1 MNLFHISY
9 LQEVERLMKKQCHFI
24 HQNPQSQTQDT
35 SNKNIQQADIQ
46 TSKEIKVKVESDATK
61 EVQQGKGE
69 NAGKSCEEKLAGI
82 KSSEMAPKSTI
93 ITGQIPIV
101 AFPVDILNDMQRVEG
116 KLNEIKYKKEE
127 KEFEIKIEKGIK
139 EEKSDSETDE
149 DIETLVDDYQV
160 NSELTAIA
168 KSVASDLEIKV
179 ENKHVNKV
187 ILLLLF
193 SFFLSFSFFY

>member
-69 NAGKSCEEKLAGI
+69 NAGKSCEEKLAG

-93 ITGQIPIV
+93 TTGQIPIV
-101 AFPVDILNDMQRVEG
+101 AFPVDILTDMQRVEG
-116 KLNEIKYKKEE
+116 KLNEIKYKKEG

-139 EEKSDSETDE
+139 EEESDSENDE

-187 ILLLLF
+187 IKLLLF
-193 SFFLSFSFFY
+193 SCFS